1 MTTLPVPAPL
11 SCTVILSALLAA
23 MAPVRAADLAVT
35 VTGLP
40 DARGHVRIGVCARSE
55 FLSEHCRYH
64 TIVSA
69 RAGQVTATIHGI
81 DPGTYAVAAYQDST
95 DAGHLRRGL
104 FGIPKDPT
112 GFSRNPGLTMGPPSF
127 DRCALR
133 IGTQNAAVSITLHA
147 F

>member
-1 MTTLPVPAPL
+1 MLA
-11 SCTVILSALLAA
+11 ALLAA
-23 MAPVRAADLAVT
+23 TVPVQAADLAVT
-35 VTGLP
+35 ITGLP
-40 DARGHVRIGVCARSE
+40 DARGHVRVGVCARAE
-55 FLSEHCRYH
+55 FLSEQCRYH

-69 RAGQVTATIHGI
+69 RAGSVTATIHGI
-81 DPGTYAVAAYQDST
+81 EPGVYAVAAYQDST

-112 GFSRNPGLTMGPPSF
+112 GFSRNPALTMGPPSF

-133 IGTQNAAVSITLHA
+133 ITAQNAAISITLHG